1 MNQVVESV
9 ESKEILQSEMMYSR
23 IIEYS
28 VEAIIIHA
36 DYKILYINQVGSEF
50 LRGIKEQIIGS
61 NCLDIIQDEM
71 KDMIRERIKQGMCGD
86 EPLDIIE
93 QAITRCDGTRVD
105 VEFYCHPVQFGNRKA
120 MQTVFRDITIQKE
133 TEKLLSDRQKMA
145 SIGQIAAGIVHEVK
159 NPLTSV
165 KGFLQLLMENNPHPY
180 LLAMESELEKAIDT
194 LSNLLQVAKPDLYSE
209 PITEIDLCKELTS
222 LMFLFQDKLYDTEVE
237 MDIRD
242 CDKHIFGKKNL
253 YLKAF
258 FNLIKNAIE
267 SMPGKGKLRIEH
279 YYQDNDVHVKISDTG
294 VGIPKDK
301 INLLGT
307 PFYSSKSDGTGLGL
321 TQVFSTINDHGGQ
334 ITVNSI
340 IDQGTTVHMKIPKTP
355 VGIGM

>member
-1 MNQVVESV
+1 MNQLVESM
-9 ESKEILQSEMMYSR
+9 ESNEIRQSEMMYSR

-28 VEAIIIHA
+28 VETIIIHA

-50 LRGIKEQIIGS
+50 LRGTKEQIIGS
-61 NCLDIIQDEM
+61 NCLDIIQDDM
-71 KDMIRERIKQGMCGD
+71 KDMISERIEQGMCGE
-86 EPLDIIE
+86 EPLEVIE
-93 QAITRCDGTRVD
+93 QAIIRCDGTLVD
-105 VEFYCHPVQFGNRKA
+105 VEFYCQPVQFGNRRA
-120 MQTVFRDITIQKE
+120 MQTVFRDITMRKE
-133 TEKLLSDRQKMA
+133 TEKMLYDRQKMA

-165 KGFLQLLMENNPHPY
+165 KGFLQLLKENNPHPY

-222 LMFLFQDKLYDTEVE
+222 LLFLFQDKLYDIEIET
-237 MDIRD
+237 DIQD
-242 CDKHIFGKKNL
+242 CDKHIFGKKNM

-267 SMPGKGKLRIEH
+267 AMPGKGKLRIEH
-279 YYQDNDVHVKISDTG
+279 YYQDNSMHVKISDNG
-294 VGIPKDK
+294 IGIPKDK

-321 TQVFSTINDHGGQ
+321 TQVYSTINGHGGQ
-334 ITVNSI
+334 ITVQSVI
-340 IDQGTTVHMKIPKTP
+340 GKGTTFHMKLPEKP